1 MNRRISDCG
10 IEMTNKL
17 VSVVIPTYN
26 RASLIIDALDSVYR
40 QSYRPLE
47 VIVVDDG
54 STDTTE
60 KVVRSWLCEHSEP
73 GEFVAHLAQQQNL
86 GGNAARN
93 RGIQESTGELIAF
106 LDSDDVWH
114 PDKLQKQVPLFDD
127 LEVGGVY
134 CGIQAVNVDS
144 GRRMTQQ
151 RLYPSGWLLA
161 QLLVRDV
168 TAPTST
174 YVVRREVFE
183 QVGAFDLELEARQD
197 WDMWIRIASGY
208 KIQAVPEPLV
218 QYRDHSGPRTATDP
232 SREIR
237 AYKVIREKYA
247 RLLAQQPPRVQRA
260 AKASY
265 YKRMGRVHFHHGSS
279 TARALQYYVTSLFF
293 WPVDFD
299 TWAALFGVFLPMAV
313 RKRLH
318 QGWNRVFGRTPL
330 GIRSH

>member
-1 MNRRISDCG
+1 
-10 IEMTNKL
+10 MTNKL

-26 RASLIIDALDSVYR
+26 RAGLIIDALNSVYR

-60 KVVRSWLCEHSEP
+60 KVVRSWIGGYSEP
-73 GEFVAHLAQQQNL
+73 GEFVAHLVQQQNL

-134 CGIQAVNVDS
+134 CGIRAVNIDS
-144 GRRMTQQ
+144 GQESTQE
-151 RLYPSGWLLA
+151 RLYPTGWLLD
-161 QLLVRDV
+161 QLLIRDV

-183 QVGAFDLELEARQD
+183 QVGAFDLELKARQD
-197 WDMWIRIASGY
+197 WDMWIRIASRY

-218 QYRDHSGPRTATDP
+218 QYREHSEPRTATDP
-232 SREIR
+232 SREIH

-247 RLLAQQPPRVQRA
+247 RLLAQQPSRVQNA

-265 YKRMGRVHFHHGSS
+265 YKRMGRVHFHHRIS
-279 TARALQYYVTSLFF
+279 TTRALQYYVSALFY
-293 WPVDFD
+293 WPGDFD
-299 TWAALFGVFLPMAV
+299 TWAALFGVLLPMGV

-318 QGWNRVFGRTPL
+318 REWNRVFGKTPL
-330 GIRSH
+330 SIRSH